1 LSAGRR
7 LDRLERSLPAGT
19 ALDREEMDREIERML
34 SEMAAGEQRPV
45 EELRVELLAEDLA
58 RPHGR

>member
-1 LSAGRR
+1 MGRR
-7 LDRLERSLPAGT
+7 LDRLERSLSAGSELS
-19 ALDREEMDREIERML
+19 ADEMDREILRML
-34 SEMAAGEQRPV
+34 GEMAAGEQRPV